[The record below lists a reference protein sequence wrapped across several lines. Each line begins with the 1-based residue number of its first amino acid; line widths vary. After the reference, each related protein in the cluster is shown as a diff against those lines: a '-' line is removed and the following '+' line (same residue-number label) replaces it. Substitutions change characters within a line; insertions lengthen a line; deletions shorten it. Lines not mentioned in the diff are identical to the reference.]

1 MAGLLKKGIEFFTRQ
16 QPAFRVN
23 MVKNLVQN
31 FSLSLTQQ
39 YNSIYVTALGA
50 NAQELG
56 YVAGIGGIAFAL
68 VTLPVG
74 LLAIRYGIRKILL
87 VALFLLA
94 VGYGVFASAPNW
106 QSTALAFVLT
116 TVAIEMTMTVC
127 PMICGASLN
136 SSERSMGM
144 QFCDTVSAFPRL
156 AGPIVAAIL
165 IPVFGGLVAE
175 GIRPLYWISTGGI
188 LVALFIVWLKFKNP
202 PQASGSR
209 MSFREGIQR
218 VFTEG
223 VHIKRWSLYMGLGM
237 LPVYMSLYIPLYV
250 KMFRSATPL
259 TLGLMDVGY
268 WLVIVALALPVGF
281 SADRYGRRRLIILLA
296 PLYSLGLLVL
306 IYLPGDLALPIAG
319 MLTGFLMLTNVTGG
333 SIAAELVPREI
344 LGSFY
349 GLMGLV
355 RGVVGLASPILGGYI
370 WNTFGPVYVL
380 YFLAVV
386 QILKLG
392 VLATMPEK
400 TQYSI

>member
-1 MAGLLKKGIEFFTRQ
+1 
-16 QPAFRVN
+16 

-31 FSLSLTQQ
+31 FSMSLTQQ

-188 LVALFIVWLKFKNP
+188 LVALLIVWLKFKNP
-202 PQASGSR
+202 PQASGSH

-237 LPVYMSLYIPLYV
+237 LPVYMALYIPLYV

-259 TLGLMDVGY
+259 TLGLMDIGY

-306 IYLPGDLALPIAG
+306 IYIPGDLALPIAG

-380 YFLAVV
+380 IFLAAV